1 MNTIRI
7 HCQIL
12 SIKYTICLLIS
23 LFLMLGCEDFLETDD
38 PTGQISTQNIFE
50 DEATATAAIT
60 TMYAKLR
67 DEVLVTGNTLG
78 LGVQMGLYADELKY
92 YGLAGQPLDPFFQN
106 QILSSDAMVS
116 KTWSS
121 AYNLIYLSNAA
132 VEGLETSETLSEELK
147 NQLLGEALFIRA
159 MTHFYLV
166 TLFGDVPYI
175 TTTDYIVNSQVSR
188 MPEDSV
194 YDYILADLIN
204 AKSLLGADYVT
215 SERVRANKYVVS
227 ALLARV
233 YLYLGQWD
241 HAENESSFII
251 SNTSLY
257 NLPMNLDDVFLKTSS
272 TSILQLKTKIEGFS
286 TTEAMTLVFTSGPPP
301 LVALNEDFVL
311 GMQSNDLRRIHWV
324 GEVTDGAS
332 FWYYPNKYKQGS
344 SLQYSVVFRLA
355 EQYLIRAE
363 ARARQNDIIGSQQDL
378 NIIRGRAGL
387 LDTTA
392 ASTED
397 LLLAIL
403 EERKFELFTEHGHRW
418 FDIKRFGLAGDILS
432 PIKPGWENTDIL
444 LPIPETE
451 LLMNPNLNPQNPG
464 Y

>member
-1 MNTIRI
+1 M
-7 HCQIL
+7 
-12 SIKYTICLLIS
+12 S
-23 LFLMLGCEDFLETDD
+23 GCEDFLETDD

-116 KTWSS
+116 KTWGS

-166 TLFGDVPYI
+166 NLFGEVPYI
-175 TTTDYIVNSQVSR
+175 VTTDYEVNGQVSR
-188 MPEDSV
+188 LQENLV

-233 YLYLGQWD
+233 YLYLGQWE
-241 HAENESSFII
+241 HAENECSLII
-251 SNTSLY
+251 DNTGMY
-257 NLPMNLDDVFLKTSS
+257 NLSMNIDDTFLKTSLS
-272 TSILQLKTKIEGFS
+272 AILQLKTKINGYS
-286 TTEAMTLVFTSGPPP
+286 TTEAITYVLASGPPP
-301 LVALNEDFVL
+301 LVALNDSFIEEMD
-311 GMQSNDLRRIHWV
+311 SYDLRRIQWV
-324 GEVTDGAS
+324 GEVSDGTN
-332 FWYYPNKYKQGS
+332 FWYYPNKYKRGS

-363 ARARQNDIIGSQQDL
+363 ARARQNNIMGAQQDI
-378 NIIRGRAGL
+378 NAIRARAGL
-387 LDTTA
+387 PDTTA
-392 ASTED
+392 SSSEE
-397 LLLAIL
+397 LL
-403 EERKFELFTEHGHRW
+403 EEILKERRFELFTEQGHRW
-418 FDIKRFGLAGDILS
+418 FDIKRFGLTGDILS

>member
-1 MNTIRI
+1 
-7 HCQIL
+7 
-12 SIKYTICLLIS
+12 
-23 LFLMLGCEDFLETDD
+23 
-38 PTGQISTQNIFE
+38 
-50 DEATATAAIT
+50 ATAAVT
-60 TMYAKLR
+60 TMYAILR
-67 DEVLVTGNTLG
+67 DEVLITGNSIG
-78 LGVQMGLYADELKY
+78 LGVLMGLYTDELDY
-92 YGLAGQPLDPFFQN
+92 YGAPGQQLESFFN
-106 QILSSDAMVS
+106 HQILASDTMVS
-116 KTWSS
+116 NTWKSC
-121 AYNLIYLSNAA
+121 YNLIYMANTAFEGIEASEALSD
-132 VEGLETSETLSEELK
+132 VVK
-147 NQLLGEALFIRA
+147 HQLLGEVLFIRA

-175 TTTDYIVNSQVSR
+175 TTTDYIENSQVSR
-188 MPEDSV
+188 MSEDYV
-194 YDYILADLIN
+194 YDYILNDLGE
-204 AKSLLGADYVT
+204 AKTLLEDVYVT

-233 YLYLGQWD
+233 YLYLGQWE

-251 SNTSLY
+251 GNTSLY

-272 TSILQLKTKIEGFS
+272 SSILQLKTKIEGFS

-387 LDTTA
+387 SNTTA
-392 ASTED
+392 VSTED

-418 FDIKRFGLAGDILS
+418 FDLRRFGIAGDILS
-432 PIKPGWENTDIL
+432 PIKPSWNSTDIR

-451 LLMNPNLNPQNPG
+451 LLMNANLYPQNPG